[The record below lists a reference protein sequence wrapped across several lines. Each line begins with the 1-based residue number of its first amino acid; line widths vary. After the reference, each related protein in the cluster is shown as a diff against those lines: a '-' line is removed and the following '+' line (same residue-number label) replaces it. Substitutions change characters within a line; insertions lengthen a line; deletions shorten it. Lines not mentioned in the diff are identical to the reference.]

1 VASQGQ
7 PERPGP
13 AALLPAER
21 RESVQESSSLQLL
34 LRVKAGDHEALAL
47 LFERLRGSLRRW
59 AHGRLPRWARAD
71 ADTSDI
77 VQDVLIRTIS
87 RLGRFEPRQ
96 SKALQGYLRE
106 AVRNRI
112 RDEVRKIERRPR
124 SSLEEHELAAT
135 QSPLADAMEAEN
147 TRRYRAALAQ
157 LSDEDRDV
165 IVARLELGYSYEQV
179 ALMTGR
185 SSPDSA
191 RMAVRR
197 ALLRLAEEM
206 DAR

>member
-1 VASQGQ
+1 MASQGQ
-7 PERPGP
+7 PERSGP
-13 AALLPAER
+13 AALIPPEG
-21 RESVQESSSLQLL
+21 RESAQESSSLQLL
-34 LRVKAGDHEALAL
+34 LRVKAGDREALAL
-47 LFERLRGSLRRW
+47 LFERLRVSLRRW
-59 AHGRLPRWARAD
+59 AHGRLPRWARSD

-77 VQDVLIRTIS
+77 VQDVIIRTIS

-112 RDEVRKIERRPR
+112 RDEVRKVERRPR
-124 SSLEEHELAAT
+124 SSLEDHELAASH
-135 QSPLADAMEAEN
+135 SPLADAMEAEN
-147 TRRYRAALAQ
+147 ARRYRAALTR

-165 IVARLELGYSYEQV
+165 IVARLELGYSYEQI

-191 RMAVRR
+191 RMAARR

-206 DAR
+206 DAG